1 MPEIRN
7 PNLDSRGP
15 SGGGGGGDM
24 RGLMSFLF
32 LAIAAV
38 IAFQLFTKPQSPAPE
53 QATQTQK
60 QSQPAETAPAPTQSP
75 SVNPVGTEK
84 KTSSSSK
91 TPSAPQAAST
101 VAASSESDYT
111 VENELYKIVFSNRGG
126 VVKHW
131 ILKGAQ
137 YTDAPGGKQLDLVD
151 EQTTGFGYPLSLYTY
166 DASLDDLLNKAA
178 LYQVTV
184 SGSGAQGHALV
195 APGSI
200 SFHYDA
206 NGVNVVKTF
215 HFDAS
220 YVVTADVSVQ
230 RNGSPVRALIS
241 WPNGLGDQR
250 NWRQYETGKIIWSID
265 GKDDNIKA
273 KKVSNGATTEAA
285 YQYAAVSDLYF
296 AAAFLPDVPSRA
308 TVVTLNHGFEALSD
322 ASNPN
327 SEKHASAVLGI
338 AVGDTSGVT
347 RLRIFAGPKQ
357 SDVLKSIHA
366 MGPDG
371 KPNGP
376 NLEPLIQFGVLTV
389 IAKPLYVILRW
400 VRNLLG
406 GGIDS
411 WGWAIVLVTFVFNLI
426 MLPTRVMMMKS
437 SLRMMRIQPKTDAI
451 KRKYAHLKINDP
463 KRQEMNAEMM
473 KLYKDEGVNMYGSCL
488 PMLIQMPLFFA
499 YFEMLENAVE
509 LRHAHWLWLTD
520 LSAADPSHVLPILII
535 ITMFLTTYITPSPG
549 MDANQ
554 RRMMAF
560 GMPIFMGFILFQ
572 YASGLALYWGT
583 GNVINLAIQIGINKS
598 SIGKEMHEIA
608 ARRAAKKSGKVIQG
622 KK

>member
-7 PNLDSRGP
+7 PNIDSQRPGG
-15 SGGGGGGDM
+15 GGGGGGDM
-24 RGLMSFLF
+24 RGLMSFIF
-32 LAIAAV
+32 LAIAA
-38 IAFQLFTKPQSPAPE
+38 ILAFQLFNKPQ
-53 QATQTQK
+53 
-60 QSQPAETAPAPTQSP
+60 APAPQQTAATQQQAQQAEAASAPAQPSPGSAAPSAQQGKSAPSSP
-75 SVNPVGTEK
+75 SAVPL
-84 KTSSSSK
+84 
-91 TPSAPQAAST
+91 

-131 ILKGAQ
+131 ILKGPQ
-137 YTDAPGGKQLDLVD
+137 YTDVPGGKQLDLVD
-151 EQTTGFGYPLSLYTY
+151 AQTTGFGYPMSLYTY
-166 DASLDDLLNKAA
+166 DAGLDDQLNKAD

-184 SGSGAQGHALV
+184 TGSGSQGHSLV

-200 SFHYDA
+200 SFHYEA
-206 NGVNVVKTF
+206 HGLNVVKTF

-220 YVVTADVSVQ
+220 YVVTAEVSVR

-250 NWRQYETGKIIWSID
+250 EWRHYEAGKIIWSID
-265 GKDDNIKA
+265 GKDDNLKA

-296 AAAFLPDVPSRA
+296 AAAFLPDVPGRA
-308 TVVTLNHGFEALSD
+308 TVVTLHHGIEALSD

-327 SEKHASAVLGI
+327 SEKHASDVLGI

-371 KPNGP
+371 KPDGP
-376 NLEPLIQFGVLTV
+376 SLQPLIQFGVLT
-389 IAKPLYVILRW
+389 ILAKPLYVALRW

-406 GGIDS
+406 GGLDS
-411 WGWAIVLVTFVFNLI
+411 WGWAIVLVTFVFNLV

-437 SLRMMRIQPKTDAI
+437 SLRMMRLQPKTDAI

-473 KLYKDEGVNMYGSCL
+473 KLYKEEGVNMYGSCL

-520 LSAADPSHVLPILII
+520 LSAPDPLHILPILII

-549 MDANQ
+549 MDPNQ

-560 GMPIFMGFILFQ
+560 GMPIFMGFILFN

-583 GNVINLAIQIGINKS
+583 GNIINLAIQVGINQS
-598 SIGKEMHEIA
+598 SVGKEMHEIA
-608 ARRAAKKSGKVIQG
+608 ARRANKNKPGGPKG